1 MDFYSGELPKSPGHK
16 EMDRAGKDSPMQ
28 NQEAWQK
35 FASIVGIE
43 RVKTSKED
51 LLTYAYDAYVE
62 EFLPDAVLFPK
73 SPEEVSQIM
82 RVASAHKIAVTPRG
96 AGSGLGGCGLAKK
109 GGVILCFTMM
119 NRILEINT
127 ANRYAVVEPGVV
139 ISEFQ
144 KEVEKLNLFYPPD
157 PGSAT
162 VATMGGA
169 VLMNAGGMRGVKYG
183 VTRDYLMGL
192 EIVLPS
198 GEVMKTGGL
207 TTKDVTGY
215 DLTRL
220 ICGSEGTLALVTKI
234 TVRLLP
240 RPKSRRTLQ
249 AIYNRIDDAGNTVA
263 KIVEAG
269 IIPATLE
276 LMDKNIIKALEDF
289 AHLGL
294 PLNAEGILLID
305 VDGDLE
311 TVEKQAA
318 LVADFCR
325 DLGAREVRVSQS
337 EKENEQLWVAR
348 RSAFGAVARMRP
360 TCVIE
365 DATVPVSYL
374 TPAIKK
380 VIEISERNRVQI
392 AVLAHA
398 GDGNLHPLIL
408 CDQRDKDEMGRVE
421 KAMEEIV
428 DYAMSVGGTLS
439 GEHGIGIAK
448 ARYLRKQLSGTAL
461 EMMRAIK
468 KTFDPQGILNPGS
481 FLEYA
486 A

>member
-1 MDFYSGELPKSPGHK
+1 ML
-16 EMDRAGKDSPMQ
+16 
-28 NQEAWQK
+28 NQEVLKK
-35 FASIVGIE
+35 FASILGPE
-43 RVKTSKED
+43 RVKTSQED
-51 LLTYAYDAYVE
+51 LLTYAYDAYVME
-62 EFLPDAVLFPK
+62 YIPDAVLFPK
-73 SPEEVSQIM
+73 SVEEVSQIM
-82 RVASAHKIAVTPRG
+82 KVASAHKVPITPRG
-96 AGSGLGGCGLAKK
+96 AGSGLGGGSLAKR
-109 GGVILCFTMM
+109 GGAVLCFTMM
-119 NRILEINT
+119 NRILEVNT

-169 VLMNAGGMRGVKYG
+169 VLMNAGGMRGIKYG

-198 GEVMKTGGL
+198 GAMMKTGSV
-207 TTKDVTGY
+207 TSKDVTGY

-234 TVRLLP
+234 VVRLLP
-240 RPKSRRTLQ
+240 KPKSRRTLQ

-263 KIVEAG
+263 KIIEAG

-276 LMDKNIIKALEDF
+276 LMDKMIIKALEDF

-294 PLNAEGILLID
+294 PLDAEAVLLID

-311 TVEKQAA
+311 AVEKQAA
-318 LVADFCR
+318 LVADFCKSQ
-325 DLGAREVRVSQS
+325 GARDVRVSQS

-374 TPAIKK
+374 TSAIKK

-398 GDGNLHPLIL
+398 GDGNLHPLVL
-408 CDQRDKDEMGRVE
+408 CDQRDKEEMVRVE

-448 ARYLRKQLSGTAL
+448 AKYLPKQLSGTAL
-461 EMMRAIK
+461 EMMRAVK

>member
-1 MDFYSGELPKSPGHK
+1 ML
-16 EMDRAGKDSPMQ
+16 
-28 NQEAWQK
+28 NQEVLKKLVA
-35 FASIVGIE
+35 IVGQE

-51 LLTYAYDAYVE
+51 LLTYSYDAYVLE
-62 EFLPDAVLFPK
+62 YLPEAVVFPK
-73 SPEEVSQIM
+73 SAEEVSQIM
-82 RVASAHKIAVTPRG
+82 KVASAHKIPVTPRG
-96 AGSGLGGCGLAKK
+96 AGSGLGGGSLAKQ
-109 GGVILCFTMM
+109 GGIILCFTMM

-139 ISEFQ
+139 ISELQ
-144 KEVEKLNLFYPPD
+144 KEIEKMNLFYPPD
-157 PGSAT
+157 PGSAN

-169 VLMNAGGMRGVKYG
+169 VQMNAGGMRGVKYG
-183 VTRDYLMGL
+183 VTRDYLLGL

-198 GEVMKTGGL
+198 GEVMNTGGI
-207 TTKDVTGY
+207 TAKDVTGY

-234 TVRLLP
+234 IVRLLP
-240 RPKSRRTLQ
+240 KPKARRTLQ

-263 KIVEAG
+263 RIIEAG

-276 LMDKNIIKALEDF
+276 LMDKMIIKALEDF
-289 AHLGL
+289 AKLGL
-294 PLNAEGILLID
+294 PLDAEAVLLID

-318 LVADFCR
+318 LVADFCKSQ
-325 DLGAREVRVSQS
+325 GARDVRVSNS
-337 EKENEQLWVAR
+337 EKDNEQLWMAR
-348 RSAFGAVARMRP
+348 RGAFGAVARMRP

-374 TPAIKK
+374 TAAIKK

-408 CDQRDKDEMGRVE
+408 CDQRDAEEMERVE
-421 KAMEEIV
+421 KAMGEIV
-428 DYAMSVGGTLS
+428 DYALSVGGTLS

-448 ARYLRKQLSGTAL
+448 AKYLPRQLSGTAL

-481 FLEYA
+481 FLECPA
-486 A
+486 

>member
-1 MDFYSGELPKSPGHK
+1 ML
-16 EMDRAGKDSPMQ
+16 
-28 NQEAWQK
+28 NQEVLKK
-35 FASIVGIE
+35 FTSILGPQ

-51 LLTYAYDAYVE
+51 LLTYAYDAYVME
-62 EFLPDAVLFPK
+62 YLPDAVLFPK
-73 SPEEVSQIM
+73 SGEEVSQIM
-82 RVASAHKIAVTPRG
+82 KVASAHKIPITPRG
-96 AGSGLGGCGLAKK
+96 AGSGLGGGSLAKR
-109 GGVILCFTMM
+109 GGVVLCFTMM
-119 NRILEINT
+119 NRILEVNT

-198 GEVMKTGGL
+198 GAMMKTGSV
-207 TTKDVTGY
+207 TAKDVTGY

-234 TVRLLP
+234 FVRLLP
-240 RPKSRRTLQ
+240 KPKSRRTLQ
-249 AIYNRIDDAGNTVA
+249 AVYNRIDDAGNTVA
-263 KIVEAG
+263 KIIEAG

-276 LMDKNIIKALEDF
+276 LMDKMIIKALEDF

-294 PLNAEGILLID
+294 PLDAEAVLLID

-311 TVEKQAA
+311 AVEKQAV

-325 DLGAREVRVSQS
+325 NQGARDVRVSQS

-374 TPAIKK
+374 TSAIKK
-380 VIEISERNRVQI
+380 VIEVSERNRVQI

-398 GDGNLHPLIL
+398 GDGNLHPLVL
-408 CDQRDKDEMGRVE
+408 CDQRDKEEMVRVE

-448 ARYLRKQLSGTAL
+448 AKYLPKQLSGTAL
-461 EMMRAIK
+461 EIMRAVK

-481 FLEYA
+481 FLEHA

>member
-1 MDFYSGELPKSPGHK
+1 ML
-16 EMDRAGKDSPMQ
+16 
-28 NQEAWQK
+28 NQDVLQK
-35 FASIVGIE
+35 FASIVGPE
-43 RVKTSKED
+43 RCKTSPED
-51 LLTYAYDAYVE
+51 LLTYAYDAYVHE
-62 EFLPDAVLFPK
+62 YLPEAVLFPRTVQ
-73 SPEEVSQIM
+73 EVSQIM
-82 RVASAHKIAVTPRG
+82 RVASAHNVFVTPRG
-96 AGSGLGGCGLAKK
+96 AGSGLMAGALAKQ
-109 GGVILCFTMM
+109 GGIVLCFTMM

-169 VLMNAGGMRGVKYG
+169 VIMNAGGMRGVKYG
-183 VTRDYLMGL
+183 VTRDYLLGM

-198 GEVMKTGGL
+198 GEVMNTG
-207 TTKDVTGY
+207 TRTSKDVTGY

-220 ICGSEGTLALVTKI
+220 ICGSEGTLALVTQI
-234 TVRLLP
+234 IVRLLP
-240 RPKSRRTLQ
+240 KPKTKRTLL
-249 AIYNRIDDAGNTVA
+249 AIYNRIDDAGTTVA
-263 KIVEAG
+263 KIIEAG

-276 LMDKNIIKALEDF
+276 LMDKVIIKALEDF

-294 PLNAEGILLID
+294 PVDAEALLLMD
-305 VDGDLE
+305 VDGDPE

-318 LVADFCR
+318 RVADFCKSQ
-325 DLGAREVRVSQS
+325 GARDVRVSQS

-374 TPAIKK
+374 TSAIKK
-380 VIEISERNRVQI
+380 VIEIAERNRVQI

-398 GDGNLHPLIL
+398 GDGNLHPLVL
-408 CDQRDKDEMGRVE
+408 CDERDKDEMARVE
-421 KAMEEIV
+421 KAMGEIV

-448 ARYLRKQLSGTAL
+448 AKYLPRQLSETSL
-461 EMMRAIK
+461 KMMRSIK

-481 FLEYA
+481 FLEHQA
-486 A
+486 

>member
-1 MDFYSGELPKSPGHK
+1 MLKPHVLQEL
-16 EMDRAGKDSPMQ
+16 A
-28 NQEAWQK
+28 A
-35 FASIVGIE
+35 IVGPE
-43 RVKTSKED
+43 RCKTSKED
-51 LLTYAYDAYVE
+51 LLTYAYDAYVHE
-62 EFLPDAVLFPK
+62 YLPDAVLFPK
-73 SPEEVSQIM
+73 SAQEVSQIM
-82 RVASAHKIAVTPRG
+82 KTASAHKVFVTPRG
-96 AGSGLGGCGLAKK
+96 AGSGLMAGSLAKQ
-109 GGVILCFTMM
+109 GGIVLCFTMM

-127 ANRYAVVEPGVV
+127 GNRYAVVEPGVV

-144 KEVEKLNLFYPPD
+144 KAVEKLNLFYPPD

-169 VLMNAGGMRGVKYG
+169 VVMNAGGMRGVKYG
-183 VTRDYLMGL
+183 VTRDYILGL

-198 GEVMKTGGL
+198 GEEMNTGAL
-207 TTKDVTGY
+207 TAKDVTGY

-220 ICGSEGTLALVTKI
+220 ICGSEGTLAVVTKI
-234 TVRLLP
+234 NVRLLP
-240 RPKSRRTLQ
+240 KPKTKRTLQ

-263 KIVEAG
+263 KIIEAG

-276 LMDKNIIKALEDF
+276 LMDKMIIKALEDF

-294 PLNAEGILLID
+294 PLDADALLLMD
-305 VDGDLE
+305 VDGDPE
-311 TVEKQAA
+311 TVDKQAA
-318 LVADFCR
+318 LVAEFCKAQ
-325 DLGAREVRVSQS
+325 GARDVRVSQS
-337 EKENEQLWVAR
+337 EKENEQLWMAR

-374 TPAIKK
+374 TSAIKK
-380 VIEISERNRVQI
+380 VNEIANRNRVEI

-408 CDQRDKDEMGRVE
+408 CDERDKEEMARVE
-421 KAMEEIV
+421 KAMDEIV

-448 ARYLRKQLSGTAL
+448 SKYLPRQLSETSL
-461 EMMRAIK
+461 KMMRAVK
-468 KTFDPQGILNPGS
+468 KAFDPQGILNPGS
-481 FLEYA
+481 FLEHQA
-486 A
+486 

>member
-1 MDFYSGELPKSPGHK
+1 
-16 EMDRAGKDSPMQ
+16 
-28 NQEAWQK
+28 
-35 FASIVGIE
+35 
-43 RVKTSKED
+43 
-51 LLTYAYDAYVE
+51 
-62 EFLPDAVLFPK
+62 
-73 SPEEVSQIM
+73 
-82 RVASAHKIAVTPRG
+82 
-96 AGSGLGGCGLAKK
+96 
-109 GGVILCFTMM
+109 MM
-119 NRILEINT
+119 NRILEVNT

-144 KEVEKLNLFYPPD
+144 KEVEKFNLFYPPD

-169 VLMNAGGMRGVKYG
+169 VLMNAGGMRGIKYG

-198 GEVMKTGGL
+198 GAMMKTGSV
-207 TTKDVTGY
+207 TSKDVTGY

-234 TVRLLP
+234 FVRLLP
-240 RPKSRRTLQ
+240 KPKSRRTLQ

-263 KIVEAG
+263 KIIEAG

-276 LMDKNIIKALEDF
+276 LMDKMIIKALEDF

-294 PLNAEGILLID
+294 PLDAEAVLLID

-311 TVEKQAA
+311 AVEKQAA
-318 LVADFCR
+318 LVADFCKSQ
-325 DLGAREVRVSQS
+325 GARDVRVSQS

-365 DATVPVSYL
+365 DVTVPVSYL
-374 TPAIKK
+374 TSAIKE

-398 GDGNLHPLIL
+398 GDGNLHPLVL
-408 CDQRDKDEMGRVE
+408 CDQRDKEEMVRVE

-448 ARYLRKQLSGTAL
+448 AKYLPKQLSGTAL
-461 EMMRAIK
+461 EMMRAVK
-468 KTFDPQGILNPGS
+468 KSFDPQGILNPGS

>member
-1 MDFYSGELPKSPGHK
+1 ML
-16 EMDRAGKDSPMQ
+16 
-28 NQEAWQK
+28 NQDVLQK
-35 FASIVGIE
+35 FASIVGPE
-43 RVKTSKED
+43 RCKTSQED
-51 LLTYAYDAYVE
+51 LLTYAYDAYVHE
-62 EFLPDAVLFPK
+62 YLPEAVLFPRTAQ
-73 SPEEVSQIM
+73 EVSQIM
-82 RVASAHKIAVTPRG
+82 KLASAHNVFVTPRG
-96 AGSGLGGCGLAKK
+96 AGSGLMAGALAKQ
-109 GGVILCFTMM
+109 GGIIICFTMM

-127 ANRYAVVEPGVV
+127 ANRFAVVEPGVV

-144 KEVEKLNLFYPPD
+144 KAVEKLNLFYPPD

-169 VLMNAGGMRGVKYG
+169 VVMNAGGMRGVKYG
-183 VTRDYLMGL
+183 VTRDYLLGM
-192 EIVLPS
+192 EVVLPS
-198 GEVMKTGGL
+198 GEVMNTG
-207 TTKDVTGY
+207 TRTSKDVTGY

-234 TVRLLP
+234 IVRLLP
-240 RPKSRRTLQ
+240 KPKTKRTLL
-249 AIYNRIDDAGNTVA
+249 AIYNRIDDAGTTVA
-263 KIVEAG
+263 KIIEAG

-276 LMDKNIIKALEDF
+276 LMDKMIIKALEDF

-294 PLNAEGILLID
+294 PLDAEALLLMD
-305 VDGDLE
+305 VDGDPE

-325 DLGAREVRVSQS
+325 GQGARDVRVSQS

-374 TPAIKK
+374 TSAIKK

-398 GDGNLHPLIL
+398 GDGNLHPLVL
-408 CDQRDKDEMGRVE
+408 CDERDKDEMARVE
-421 KAMEEIV
+421 KAMDEIV

-448 ARYLRKQLSGTAL
+448 SKYLPRQLSETSL
-461 EMMRAIK
+461 KMMRAIK

-481 FLEYA
+481 FLEYQA
-486 A
+486 

>member
-1 MDFYSGELPKSPGHK
+1 ML
-16 EMDRAGKDSPMQ
+16 
-28 NQEAWQK
+28 NQEVLQK
-35 FASIVGIE
+35 FASIVGKE
-43 RVKTSKED
+43 RLKTSKED
-51 LLTYAYDAYVE
+51 LLTYAYDAYVKE
-62 EFLPDAVLFPK
+62 YIPDAVLFPK
-73 SPEEVSQIM
+73 STEEVSRLM
-82 RVASAHKIAVTPRG
+82 KVASAHQIPVTPRG
-96 AGSGLGGCGLAKK
+96 AGSGLGAGSLAKR
-109 GGVILCFTMM
+109 GGIVLCFTMM
-119 NRILEINT
+119 NQILEINT
-127 ANRYAVVEPGVV
+127 ANRYAIVEPGVV

-162 VATMGGA
+162 VATMGGS
-169 VLMNAGGMRGVKYG
+169 VSMNAGGLRGVKYG

-198 GEVMKTGGL
+198 GEVMNAGSITA
-207 TTKDVTGY
+207 KDVTGY

-234 TVRLLP
+234 IVRLLP
-240 RPKSRRTLQ
+240 KPKARRTLQ
-249 AIYNRIDDAGNTVA
+249 AIYDRIDDAGNTVA
-263 KIVEAG
+263 KIIEAG

-276 LMDKNIIKALEDF
+276 LMDKMIIKALEDF

-294 PLNAEGILLID
+294 PLDAEAVLLID

-311 TVEKQAA
+311 AVEKQAKM
-318 LVADFCR
+318 VAEFCKSQ
-325 DLGAREVRVSQS
+325 GARDVRVSQS
-337 EKENEQLWVAR
+337 EKDNEQLWMAR

-380 VIEISERNRVQI
+380 VMEISERNRVQI

-398 GDGNLHPLIL
+398 GDGNLHPLVL
-408 CDQRDKDEMGRVE
+408 CDQRDKEEMERVE
-421 KAMEEIV
+421 KAMDEIV

-448 ARYLRKQLSGTAL
+448 AKYLPRQLSAAAL

-481 FLEYA
+481 FLEHGA
-486 A
+486 